1 MLRFLTVCLL
11 LLSYSQLQA
20 DTIPTEIPQ
29 DVMLDTSSTAVDWTD
44 FRQRAVNRHA
54 WKTFIA
60 LMTPI
65 RQDGLHRTWETWKEQ
80 YEVYPE
86 DGSEP
91 APWGTSSVLPTA
103 CEVTT
108 GQNVKYLH
116 RDEKV
121 DDVLD
126 AVSQAVKTDATLPG
140 SLKDQH
146 SKIVRYEI
154 RLNRTAFDYI
164 VESKLYNAEQ
174 QIQKNQISYPNGSI
188 IIKAAWRELTD
199 STTAAERLKFMRNK
213 ACICDKVETE
223 LQNCHIADV
232 ALVGFHVMHKT
243 PSAPQ
248 WIWSTFEQVA
258 NVQAVDNLAASFN
271 NPDCQGDYCTDNAQ
285 TPDFI
290 PNQVTQVLPIEASL
304 QQLNAR
310 KQQHLATREGY
321 KVLAHYQMMSAQWPL
336 PKSPHD
342 TTPNTAF
349 DVRPPFSTNT
359 TMETFAQES
368 SSCMGCHVM
377 SRTMRPDEFISADF
391 SFTLNNAHP
400 QPSEAIC
407 DKYSYSNSLSCS
419 NDLILFD
426 KTKATP
432 GQQQGFDLVTNT
444 YEMLPDNV
452 GNRLHCASC
461 HLHAGGDPQA
471 AWWVGLQ
478 GEGRE
483 YPTVT
488 DMQDRINQC
497 FERSMNGTA
506 LCSGE
511 DCDGNANMS
520 AIIAYM
526 NWLTEAYKQK
536 YQCSTLVSTPHS
548 ICNPP
553 RGFPELTQTVLKGNL
568 DQGETIF
575 DQKCAFC
582 HDLEGEGRYGNDTYF
597 RPALWGDDSYN
608 VSAGMAK
615 PDKLAKFLRWNMPYT
630 SGGLLTDQESIDIA
644 CFIDDKVRP
653 GKTESGV
660 SGEHCLLTLPT
671 NKPN

>member
-1 MLRFLTVCLL
+1 MPQLLIICLL
-11 LLSYSQLQA
+11 LLSYGQLQA
-20 DTIPTEIPQ
+20 DTSVPEIPQ
-29 DVMLDTSSTAVDWTD
+29 DVVLDISSGSTDWIS

-54 WKTFIA
+54 WHTFIA
-60 LMTPI
+60 LMTPV
-65 RQDGLHRTWETWKEQ
+65 RQDGLHREWETWKEQ
-80 YEVYPE
+80 FEVYPE

-91 APWGTSSVLPTA
+91 APWGSSFELPTA

-108 GQNVKYLH
+108 GQDIKYLH

-126 AVSQAVKTDATLPG
+126 AVNQAVKVDATLPG

-146 SKIVRYEI
+146 QKVVRYEI
-154 RLNRTAFDYI
+154 RLNKTAFDYV
-164 VESKLYNAEQ
+164 VENKLYDAEQ
-174 QIQKNQISYPNGSI
+174 QIQKNQINYPNGSI

-199 STTAAERLKFMRNK
+199 ATTKRHKFMRNQ
-213 ACICDKVETE
+213 ACICDNVEGE

-232 ALVGFHVMHKT
+232 ALVGFHIMQKT

-258 NVQAVDNLAASFN
+258 NVESVGNLPASFN
-271 NPDCQGDYCTDNAQ
+271 NPDCQGDYCTDNSQ
-285 TPDFI
+285 TPDYT

-304 QQLNAR
+304 QRLNTIQ
-310 KQQHLATREGY
+310 QQHLATQAGY
-321 KVLAHYQMMSAQWPL
+321 KVLANYQLMSAQWPL
-336 PKSPHD
+336 PKRPHD
-342 TTPNTAF
+342 TTPETVF
-349 DVRPPFSTNT
+349 DVQPTFSANT

-377 SRTMRPDEFISADF
+377 SRTMRPDEYISGDF
-391 SFTLNNAHP
+391 SFTINNAHP
-400 QPSEAIC
+400 QPEEAIC
-407 DKYSYSNSLSCS
+407 NKYSYSNSLSCS
-419 NDLILFD
+419 NELILFD
-426 KTKATP
+426 KTKSTP
-432 GQQQGFDLVTNT
+432 GQQKGHDLVTNT
-444 YEMLPDNV
+444 YKMLPDNV
-452 GNRLHCASC
+452 GNRLNCSSC

-483 YPTVT
+483 YPTET

-511 DCDGNANMS
+511 ACDSNADMS

-526 NWLTEAYKQK
+526 NWLTNQYKEK
-536 YQCSTLVSTPHS
+536 YQCLTLVSTPNS

-553 RGFPELTQTVLKGNL
+553 RGFPELTQTCLKGNPA
-568 DQGETIF
+568 QGEAIF

-582 HDLEGEGRYGNDTYF
+582 HGLEGEGRYASNTYF

-615 PDKLAKFLRWNMPYT
+615 PDMLAKFLRWNMPYT
-630 SGGLLTDQESIDIA
+630 SGGLLTDQEAIDIA
-644 CFIDDKVRP
+644 CFIDQHARP
-653 GKTESGV
+653 GKAESGI
-660 SGEHCLLTLPT
+660 SNEHCLSVSQ
-671 NKPN
+671 